1 MEKRNDINGLREN
14 PHYQRRLSGLVK
26 KLWIKGEPVGK
37 INRIVNNQIEK
48 NNAKKV

>member
-1 MEKRNDINGLREN
+1 MKKRNDINNLRDN

-37 INRIVNNQIEK
+37 INRIITKQIEK
-48 NNAKKV
+48 NNAKNA

>member
-37 INRIVNNQIEK
+37 INRIINNQIEK

>member
-1 MEKRNDINGLREN
+1 MEKRNEINSLRDN

-37 INRIVNNQIEK
+37 INRIISKQIEK
-48 NNAKKV
+48 NNAKNA

>member
-1 MEKRNDINGLREN
+1 MEKRNDINGLRDN

-37 INRIVNNQIEK
+37 INRIVYKQIEK
-48 NNAKKV
+48 NNAKSA